1 MRTESFEYAVIKVVP
16 RAERAE
22 AMNAGVIVYSRGHGY
37 LGCRIYLDEDR
48 LRALD
53 PGADLTSVTAALA
66 AIDEACRSELPPGQ
80 PAGARFRWLTATTST
95 VVQPGPVHTGL
106 TADPAA
112 ELTHLFDTL
121 VR

>member
-1 MRTESFEYAVIKVVP
+1 MSAESFEYAVIKVVP

-53 PGADLTSVTAALA
+53 PRADLTSVTAALA